1 MTVSDRPQAALR
13 SQDGPRVGGTL
24 RLRGPAPVH
33 RLDPSASHQAPA
45 DQVIRLF
52 ARQLF
57 GYAPAPDL
65 RDWRAIAPAPDLAT
79 DVPST
84 YNTGMGARHT
94 NYVVHL
100 RRGVFWDTEP
110 AREVTA
116 HDVVR
121 GLKRLANPLTRPAA
135 LPYFTSTIRG
145 MAQYCEDYAAA
156 IRRDDP
162 TAEELAA
169 FQNSH
174 DIPGVL
180 VLDDESLVIELVRPA
195 IDFAAIM
202 ALPCASPA
210 PVEYDAFLPGS
221 PELHR
226 NLRSN
231 GPYRPVR
238 LVPGRELRLE
248 PNPVWRQ
255 ESDPLRHRY
264 LDGIEVAVE
273 DAAPEHVAARVASG
287 AADLPWGVRVAEP
300 HGAEPADPGDGLGLS
315 LDPYLVFNLRSP
327 AAGGALADVRVR
339 RALSYAIDKAA
350 IADLYR
356 RSGRGALVRTAGSV
370 VPPGNDAHQELDL
383 YATPG
388 SRGDA
393 SRCRALLAEA
403 GHGSGLRSPRSI
415 STPAW
420 TPRSRARTRPTWR
433 RRASPSGSWRSTTT
447 PATLSSGIRAGR
459 RRASGTSRPR
469 RGRRTGTRPTA
480 GSSSS
485 RCSSRAT
492 PATPRTAAAT
502 AVRRSTASSSGRS
515 PRSRSRRGR
524 PRRGTR
530 PSGRCWR
537 TPRSCPCCSSG
548 RPSRACAAR
557 GFGARSR
564 CPRSAMPTTS
574 PASGSTRRTTRRT
587 TPRSDGGGPNGGDQ
601 GARNA

>member
-1 MTVSDRPQAALR
+1 MTVSERPQAAPWSGGR
-13 SQDGPRVGGTL
+13 PRLGGTL

-45 DQVIRLF
+45 DQIIRLF

-100 RRGVFWDTEP
+100 RRGVLWDTAP

-156 IRRDDP
+156 VRRDDP

-180 VLDDESLVIELVRPA
+180 VLDDESLVIELMRPA

-255 ESDPLRHRY
+255 DTDPLRHRY
-264 LDGIEVAVE
+264 LDGVEVTVE
-273 DAAPEHVAARVASG
+273 EAAPEQVAERIASG
-287 AADLPWGVRVAEP
+287 AADLPWGGPVAEP
-300 HGAEPADPGDGLGLS
+300 HDAEPADPGDGLGLS
-315 LDPYLVFNLRSP
+315 LDPYLVFNVQSP
-327 AAGGALADVRVR
+327 GAGGALADARVR

-356 RSGRGALVRTAGSV
+356 RSGRGALVRIAGSV

-393 SRCRALLAEA
+393 QKCRALLAEA
-403 GHGSGLRSPRSI
+403 GHENGLALTAVHLDTALDAAVARSYAADLEKAGVTVRLV
-415 STPAW
+415 ALDHD
-420 TPRSRARTRPTWR
+420 ARDALLGDP
-433 RRASPSGSWRSTTT
+433 RRAAAGEWDVAASSWSPDWYPSNGRVFLQPMFQSGD
-447 PATLSSGIRAGR
+447 
-459 RRASGTSRPR
+459 SRNSAN
-469 RGRRTGTRPTA
+469 RGRYRRPEVDRLIERALGTIEE
-480 GSSSS
+480 
-485 RCSSRAT
+485 
-492 PATPRTAAAT
+492 PA
-502 AVRRSTASSSGRS
+502 RSTAAWNLAERTVLEDAAVVPVLFQRPVV
-515 PRSRSRRGR
+515 PRLRG
-524 PRRGTR
+524 PRVRGAV
-530 PSGRCWR
+530 PM
-537 TPRSCPCCSSG
+537 P
-548 RPSRACAAR
+548 A
-557 GFGARSR
+557 FGHSYDLAGVWLD
-564 CPRSAMPTTS
+564 PPDD
-574 PASGSTRRTTRRT
+574 PAG
-587 TPRSDGGGPNGGDQ
+587 
-601 GARNA
+601 

>member
-1 MTVSDRPQAALR
+1 MTVSEQRADARWSEDLRRP
-13 SQDGPRVGGTL
+13 GGTL
-24 RLRGPAPVH
+24 RLHGPAPVH

-45 DQVIRLF
+45 DQVVRLF

-57 GYAPAPDL
+57 GYVPAPDL

-100 RRGVFWDTEP
+100 RRGVFWDTAP

-145 MAQYCEDYAAA
+145 MARYCEDYAAA

-180 VLDDESLVIELVRPA
+180 VLDDESLVIELMRPA

-210 PVEYDAFLPGS
+210 PVEYDAFVPGS

-238 LVPGRELRLE
+238 LTPGRELRLE
-248 PNPVWRQ
+248 PNPAWRQ
-255 ESDPLRHRY
+255 ESDPLRRRH
-264 LDGIEVAVE
+264 LDAIEITVGNAE
-273 DAAPEHVAARVASG
+273 PEHVAARIASG

-300 HGAEPADPGDGLGLS
+300 HDAEPGDPGDGLGLS
-315 LDPYLVFNLRSP
+315 LDPYLVFNVESP
-327 AAGGALADVRVR
+327 TAGGALADVRVR

-356 RSGRGALVRTAGSV
+356 RSGSGALVRIAGSV

-393 SRCRALLAEA
+393 ARCRALLAEA
-403 GHGSGLRSPRSI
+403 GHGSGLALTAVHLDTGLDAAVARSYAADLEKAGVTVRLV
-415 STPAW
+415 ALDHD
-420 TPRSRARTRPTWR
+420 ARDALLGDP
-433 RRASPSGSWRSTTT
+433 RRAAAGAWDLAAASWSPDWYPANGRVFLQPMFQSGD
-447 PATLSSGIRAGR
+447 
-459 RRASGTSRPR
+459 SRNAAN
-469 RGRRTGTRPTA
+469 RGRYRRPEVD
-480 GSSSS
+480 
-485 RCSSRAT
+485 RLIERALAT
-492 PATPRTAAAT
+492 IEEPA
-502 AVRRSTASSSGRS
+502 RSTAAWNQAERTVLEDAAVVPVLFQRPAVPGLRG
-515 PRSRSRRGR
+515 PRVRGAV
-524 PRRGTR
+524 PMPAFGHAYDLAGVWLDPPDDPPGT
-530 PSGRCWR
+530 
-537 TPRSCPCCSSG
+537 
-548 RPSRACAAR
+548 
-557 GFGARSR
+557 
-564 CPRSAMPTTS
+564 
-574 PASGSTRRTTRRT
+574 PAG
-587 TPRSDGGGPNGGDQ
+587 
-601 GARNA
+601 

>member
-1 MTVSDRPQAALR
+1 MTVSERPQAAR
-13 SQDGPRVGGTL
+13 WSQDPARAGGTL
-24 RLRGPAPVH
+24 RLHGPAPVH
-33 RLDPSASHQAPA
+33 RLDPSASHQEPA
-45 DQVIRLF
+45 GQIIRLF

-57 GYAPAPDL
+57 GYASAPDL

-100 RRGVFWDTEP
+100 RRGVYWDSAP

-162 TAEELAA
+162 GAEELAA

-180 VLDDESLVIELVRPA
+180 VLDEESLVIELMRPA

-210 PVEYDAFLPGS
+210 PVEYDAFVPGS

-255 ESDPLRHRY
+255 ESDPLRNRY
-264 LDGIEVAVE
+264 LDGVEVTVG
-273 DAAPEHVAARVASG
+273 DAAPERVAARIASG
-287 AADLPWGVRVAEP
+287 AADLPWGVRVAGP
-300 HGAEPADPGDGLGLS
+300 HDAEPADPGDGLGLS
-315 LDPYLVFNLRSP
+315 LDPYLVFNVQSP
-327 AAGGALADVRVR
+327 AAGGALADARVR
-339 RALSYAIDKAA
+339 RALSYAVDKAA

-356 RSGRGALVRTAGSV
+356 RSGGGALVRIAGSV

-393 SRCRALLAEA
+393 RRCRALLTEA
-403 GHGSGLRSPRSI
+403 GHEDGLTLTAVHLDTDLDAAVARSYAADLEKAGVTVRLVALDHDVRDALLGDP
-415 STPAW
+415 
-420 TPRSRARTRPTWR
+420 
-433 RRASPSGSWRSTTT
+433 RRA
-447 PATLSSGIRAGR
+447 AAGEWDV
-459 RRASGTSRPR
+459 
-469 RGRRTGTRPTA
+469 
-480 GSSSS
+480 
-485 RCSSRAT
+485 
-492 PATPRTAAAT
+492 AAASWSPDWHPANGRVFLQPMFQSGDSRNSANRGGYRRPEVDRLIERALAT
-502 AVRRSTASSSGRS
+502 IEEPARSTAAWNLAERAVLEDAAVL
-515 PRSRSRRGR
+515 PILFQR
-524 PRRGTR
+524 PAA
-530 PSGRCWR
+530 
-537 TPRSCPCCSSG
+537 PCL
-548 RPSRACAAR
+548 
-557 GFGARSR
+557 
-564 CPRSAMPTTS
+564 RSARVRGAIPMPALGHADDLAGVWLDPPDD
-574 PASGSTRRTTRRT
+574 PAR
-587 TPRSDGGGPNGGDQ
+587 
-601 GARNA
+601 

>member
-1 MTVSDRPQAALR
+1 MTVSDRPQAAPWSEEL
-13 SQDGPRVGGTL
+13 PRPGGTL
-24 RLRGPAPVH
+24 RLHGPAPVH

-45 DQVIRLF
+45 DQLIRLF

-100 RRGVFWDTEP
+100 RRGVFWDTAP

-162 TAEELAA
+162 AAEELAA

-180 VLDDESLVIELVRPA
+180 VLDDESLVIELMRPA

-231 GPYRPVR
+231 GPYRPVH

-248 PNPVWRQ
+248 PNPAWRQ

-264 LDGIEVAVE
+264 LDGVEVTVE
-273 DAAPEHVAARVASG
+273 DAAPENVAARVASG

-300 HGAEPADPGDGLGLS
+300 HDAEPADPGDGLGLA
-315 LDPYLVFNLRSP
+315 LDPYLVFNVQSP
-327 AAGGALADVRVR
+327 TAGGALADARVR

-350 IADLYR
+350 IADLHR
-356 RSGRGALVRTAGSV
+356 RSGGGALVRIAGSV

-388 SRGDA
+388 GRGDA
-393 SRCRALLAEA
+393 RKCRALLAEA
-403 GHGSGLRSPRSI
+403 GHGSGLALTAVHLDTDLDAAVARSYAADLEKAGVTVRLVALDHDARDALLGDPGRAAEG
-415 STPAW
+415 AW
-420 TPRSRARTRPTWR
+420 DV
-433 RRASPSGSWRSTTT
+433 
-447 PATLSSGIRAGR
+447 
-459 RRASGTSRPR
+459 
-469 RGRRTGTRPTA
+469 
-480 GSSSS
+480 
-485 RCSSRAT
+485 
-492 PATPRTAAAT
+492 AAASWSPDWHPNNGRVFLQPMFQSSDSRNSANHGRYRRPEVDRLIERALT
-502 AVRRSTASSSGRS
+502 TIEEPARSTAAWNLAERTVLEDAAVVPILFQRPAV
-515 PRSRSRRGR
+515 PRLRG
-524 PRRGTR
+524 PRVRGAI
-530 PSGRCWR
+530 P
-537 TPRSCPCCSSG
+537 
-548 RPSRACAAR
+548 
-557 GFGARSR
+557 
-564 CPRSAMPTTS
+564 MPALGHAYDLAGVWLDPPDD
-574 PASGSTRRTTRRT
+574 PAG
-587 TPRSDGGGPNGGDQ
+587 
-601 GARNA
+601 